1 LTREYHKEEKKMELG
16 GTRRYGYQAYFL
28 SEDIEDNMIKVK
40 RGQDITA
47 INSLEGEYY
56 DFRVQGDMIE
66 PFKELVRRSLNCWP
80 DAHPA
85 LKELGDMLMHGEVL
99 QDYYA
104 SRTDLKK
111 KNAEGG

>member
-1 LTREYHKEEKKMELG
+1 MNNVIRVRHYP
-16 GTRRYGYQAYFL
+16 AV
-28 SEDIEDNMIKVK
+28 IK
-40 RGQDITA
+40 RGQDSDPVTGSEPERYHVDIT
-47 INSLEGEYY
+47 
-56 DFRVQGDMIE
+56 GDMIE

-85 LKELGDMLMHGEVL
+85 LKELGDMLMHDKVL

-111 KNAEGG
+111 SKNAEGG